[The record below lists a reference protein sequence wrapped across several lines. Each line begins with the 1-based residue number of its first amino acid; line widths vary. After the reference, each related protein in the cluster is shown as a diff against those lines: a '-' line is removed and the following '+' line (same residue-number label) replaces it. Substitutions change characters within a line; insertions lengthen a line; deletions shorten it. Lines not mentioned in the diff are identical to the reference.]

1 VLDITAKVVF
11 GFTLL
16 FAREAIARY
25 GSFLGGINTGWV
37 HAASLSLSRCRS
49 DWAEARALCSH
60 ELVLFTLAASALL
73 IRHVDIG
80 FQ

>member
-25 GSFLGGINTGWV
+25 GSFLGGINTG
-37 HAASLSLSRCRS
+37 
-49 DWAEARALCSH
+49 
-60 ELVLFTLAASALL
+60 
-73 IRHVDIG
+73 
-80 FQ
+80 